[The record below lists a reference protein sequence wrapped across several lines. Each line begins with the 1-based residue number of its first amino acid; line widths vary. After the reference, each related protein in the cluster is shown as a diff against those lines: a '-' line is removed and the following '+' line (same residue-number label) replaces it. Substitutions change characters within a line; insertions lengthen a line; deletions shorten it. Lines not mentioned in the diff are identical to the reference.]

1 MGNLYSLTLL
11 KQRRFPMH
19 IAKLVSRL
27 FKLFI
32 PSIIEEIAKSSG
44 FMKRHSKL
52 LPETFAKA
60 MTLGLLDAK
69 NITEEVIAEKCAVIQ
84 NGVSLTKQAIG
95 ARLQDSTLFL
105 KALLEKAFSLIYSN
119 ALENHVSFLLKYFS
133 DVKLLDA
140 TTISLPDQVAND
152 YVGMSGRNAKSAL
165 KIQTLYSV
173 INHSITHFDITS
185 GVTHDT
191 LALPEMIKTLSE
203 KELFLADLGYFD
215 TNQLQKIGKK
225 NFFISRIKTNLKL
238 FKVVSEKY
246 SIYEQL
252 DMASILKKLT
262 NSVDQEVYVG
272 TDSHSKLKVRLV
284 GTKLPT
290 EVAHKR
296 IKKAI
301 IQNDGNDISD
311 TKREILHWN
320 LMITNI
326 EANVLNTTII
336 TELYRLRW
344 QIELLFKVL
353 KSTFS
358 IDKMHVAKTKY
369 VESILYGRLIG
380 ILLTMP
386 LYDCIDQTLLSNK
399 GRGVSMQRFYILLN
413 VDLYQFYA
421 VKKGIL
427 HSYSKL
433 SDILLRIG
441 NLALHEKRMRQTT
454 YSRIESYL
462 EELIQFGKT

>member
-1 MGNLYSLTLL
+1 
-11 KQRRFPMH
+11 MH

-32 PSIIEEIAKSSG
+32 PSFIEKIAKSSG

-52 LPETFAKA
+52 LPETFAKV
-60 MTLGLLDAK
+60 MTLGLLDCK
-69 NITEEVIAEKCAVIQ
+69 NITVEVIAEKCATIQ

-95 ARLQDSTLFL
+95 ARLQECVPFL
-105 KALLEKAFSLIYSN
+105 KELLEKTFSLIYSN
-119 ALENHVSFLLKYFS
+119 ALERHCSLLLKHFS

-140 TTISLPDQVAND
+140 TTISLPDQVADD
-152 YVGMSGRNAKSAL
+152 YAGMGGRNAKAAL
-165 KIQTLYSV
+165 KIQTLYSAV
-173 INHSITHFDITS
+173 NHSITHLDITS

-191 LALPEMIKTLSE
+191 LALPEMIGTLSE

-215 TNQLQKIGKK
+215 TSQLQKIGEK

-238 FKVVSEKY
+238 FKAISEKH

-252 DMASILKKLT
+252 DVTGILKK
-262 NSVDQEVYVG
+262 SADYIDQEVYVG
-272 TDSHSKLKVRLV
+272 TNARSKLKVRLV

-296 IKKAI
+296 IRKAI
-301 IQNDGNDISD
+301 VQNDGAAISEN
-311 TKREILHWN
+311 KREILHWN

-326 EANVLNTTII
+326 DATTLDTTII

-358 IDKMHVAKTKY
+358 IDKIHVAKTKY

-380 ILLTMP
+380 ILMTMP
-386 LYDCIDQTLLSNK
+386 LYDCIDQTLLLSK
-399 GRGVSMQRFYILLN
+399 GRGVSMQRFYTLLN
-413 VDLYQFYA
+413 VDLHQFYA
-421 VKKGIL
+421 IKKVTL

-433 SDILLRIG
+433 CITLLRIG
-441 NLALHEKRMRQTT
+441 NLALHEKRNRQTT
-454 YSRIESYL
+454 YSHIESYL
-462 EELIQFGKT
+462 EEVLQFGKT